1 MLIFPQSTKTLLTAL
16 KCKFEQ
22 LFNQNMTFI
31 YHLYN
36 LLHVI
41 FNHVYPVF
49 DSQGIH
55 ELLKCISWRH
65 FV

>member
-36 LLHVI
+36 LLNVI
-41 FNHVYPVF
+41 LNHEFPGNRTQ
-49 DSQGIH
+49 DIH
-55 ELLKCISWRH
+55 D
-65 FV
+65 